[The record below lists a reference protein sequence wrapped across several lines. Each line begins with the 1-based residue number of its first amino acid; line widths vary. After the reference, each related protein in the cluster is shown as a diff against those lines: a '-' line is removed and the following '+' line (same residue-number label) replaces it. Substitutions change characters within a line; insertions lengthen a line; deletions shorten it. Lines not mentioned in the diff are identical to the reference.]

1 MSNTDGGTLQ
11 LRSFAQLSVRNQR
24 AVVLKS
30 QGIRHADIALR
41 IEDEFGTS
49 CSPNTINQWF
59 ATGGLLEQA
68 LTDYNEQLAAYSL
81 SEAKNLLKRATMPAV
96 ITIIR
101 LLNHPD
107 PRIQLK
113 SAQIILNK
121 YIPDRQ
127 ISETLQEKEEELPDE
142 LIIVANSLQR

>member
-1 MSNTDGGTLQ
+1 MANTDGGTLQ

-24 AVVLKS
+24 VVVLKS
-30 QGIRHADIALR
+30 QGVRHVDIALTV
-41 IEDEFGTS
+41 ENEYGTS

-59 ATGGLLEQA
+59 ATGGMLEQA
-68 LTDYNEQLAAYSL
+68 LTDYNEQLATYSL
-81 SEAKNLLKRATMPAV
+81 SEAKNLIKRATMPAI
-96 ITIIR
+96 ITIIK

-113 SAQIILNK
+113 AAQIILNK

-127 ISETLQEKEEELPDE
+127 AVGSLPEKEVELPDE
-142 LIIVANSLQR
+142 LVILANSLQG